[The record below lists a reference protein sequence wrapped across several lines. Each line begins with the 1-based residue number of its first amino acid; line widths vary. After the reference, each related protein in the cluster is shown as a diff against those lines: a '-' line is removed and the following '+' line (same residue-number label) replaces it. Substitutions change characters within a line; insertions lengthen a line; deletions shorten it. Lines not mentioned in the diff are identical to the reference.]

1 MQKMRNNKIFI
12 PYFIVYLM
20 LMFSFPF
27 TSLSAQET
35 LVVGQIVN
43 QVNKQPIA
51 NAKIF
56 FKNTSKIAVSNEEG
70 YFLIRNSG
78 KENVLEFSAMGYK
91 NKEIKIKP
99 GESIGILVEMEPEA
113 VTINNSFTSKE
124 KEAAIPIIS
133 QIRNHLEDNDE
144 TNSPD
149 YKVIAI
155 EQNLLI
161 LNKIH
166 KQNIDPQIYH
176 YLQNASVTDSF
187 LVVPMYMNEVKYQ
200 YTSKGKK
207 KISKTNFSS
216 PQTEEMII
224 SQVFGEIN
232 PSLNFYKPTVT
243 FFGQKYIS
251 PLSEKAE
258 FYYHFYLTDSILS
271 DTGKLYEI
279 HFASKNQRH
288 FAFEGK
294 FQVDSATWAITY
306 IEASTSKLDKS
317 FIKNL
322 TIFQKFE
329 KNQEN
334 KWCRSK
340 EKILITFKDNN
351 LVKKITSEFPLFFN
365 RTTTYQQNTTVAY
378 KNNFAQSGYSTEVL
392 NDKLNQFQNTKL
404 MKLTNWTSDAIFS
417 AYLSVGKI
425 DIGKIQFLARTTGLE
440 GWRVNLPLRT
450 NEKLCKNFTVGGY
463 LGYGFGNQEVK
474 YSTFAQY
481 RLPGETKRVLGINYT
496 NDNRRIDYNY
506 NNFLYLENPLNSGDE
521 DIASTIFSFRKAQR
535 LNERKELTF
544 SFLNDWN
551 TNVESSIYF
560 RSIYQLSNE
569 FLPFKINDVYC
580 NSIQQNS
587 ITFSTRFSFDEKT
600 FEDHLQ
606 RIYMYNHKPVI
617 YMILEGGEYKVGN
630 KKNNYGKLAGIVKQN
645 TQFNWAQLNYWLEGG
660 WLIGK
665 VPYSLLAFQP
675 GCEGGY
681 GFYRFSMMDYM
692 QYAADKYF
700 QFHGE
705 LIFNGRVWQKIPVIK
720 YLTLKEFFT
729 FKMTVGDLSSS
740 HQEVLDFPSYIIPLQ
755 KPYYEVGIGFANILH
770 LFNVQ
775 SIWRFTENKDLVTPK
790 WGIRASFRISF

>member
-1 MQKMRNNKIFI
+1 
-12 PYFIVYLM
+12 
-20 LMFSFPF
+20 
-27 TSLSAQET
+27 
-35 LVVGQIVN
+35 
-43 QVNKQPIA
+43 
-51 NAKIF
+51 
-56 FKNTSKIAVSNEEG
+56 
-70 YFLIRNSG
+70 
-78 KENVLEFSAMGYK
+78 
-91 NKEIKIKP
+91 
-99 GESIGILVEMEPEA
+99 
-113 VTINNSFTSKE
+113 
-124 KEAAIPIIS
+124 
-133 QIRNHLEDNDE
+133 
-144 TNSPD
+144 
-149 YKVIAI
+149 
-155 EQNLLI
+155 
-161 LNKIH
+161 
-166 KQNIDPQIYH
+166 
-176 YLQNASVTDSF
+176 
-187 LVVPMYMNEVKYQ
+187 
-200 YTSKGKK
+200 
-207 KISKTNFSS
+207 
-216 PQTEEMII
+216 
-224 SQVFGEIN
+224 
-232 PSLNFYKPTVT
+232 
-243 FFGQKYIS
+243 
-251 PLSEKAE
+251 
-258 FYYHFYLTDSILS
+258 
-271 DTGKLYEI
+271 
-279 HFASKNQRH
+279 
-288 FAFEGK
+288 
-294 FQVDSATWAITY
+294 
-306 IEASTSKLDKS
+306 
-317 FIKNL
+317 
-322 TIFQKFE
+322 
-329 KNQEN
+329 
-334 KWCRSK
+334 
-340 EKILITFKDNN
+340 
-351 LVKKITSEFPLFFN
+351 
-365 RTTTYQQNTTVAY
+365 
-378 KNNFAQSGYSTEVL
+378 
-392 NDKLNQFQNTKL
+392 
-404 MKLTNWTSDAIFS
+404 
-417 AYLSVGKI
+417 
-425 DIGKIQFLARTTGLE
+425 
-440 GWRVNLPLRT
+440 
-450 NEKLCKNFTVGGY
+450 GGY

-630 KKNNYGKLAGIVKQN
+630 QKNNYGKLAGIVKQN

-692 QYAADKYF
+692 QYVADKYF

-729 FKMTVGDLSSS
+729 FKMTVGDLGSS

-755 KPYYEVGIGFANILH
+755 EPYYEVGIGFANILH

>member
-1 MQKMRNNKIFI
+1 MFFI
-12 PYFIVYLM
+12 CQLLM
-20 LMFSFPF
+20 LLFPF
-27 TSLSAQET
+27 ILMSAQET
-35 LVVGQIVN
+35 LVVGQVVN
-43 QVNKQPIA
+43 QVNKQPISS
-51 NAKIF
+51 AKIF
-56 FKNTSKIAVSNEEG
+56 FKNTSKMAVSNEEG

-78 KENVLEFSAMGYK
+78 KEKLLIFSAEGYK
-91 NKEIKIKP
+91 DKEITIKP
-99 GESIGILVEMEPEA
+99 GESIGMLIELEPE
-113 VTINNSFTSKE
+113 TFIINNSFTDKE
-124 KEAAIPIIS
+124 KDAAIPIINKV
-133 QIRNHLEDNDE
+133 REHLEKNDE
-144 TNSPD
+144 TNSPN
-149 YKVIAI
+149 YHAIAI

-161 LNKIH
+161 LNKVH

-200 YTSKGKK
+200 YSSKGKK
-207 KISKTNFSS
+207 EISKTNFSS
-216 PQTEEMII
+216 PQSEEMII
-224 SQVFGEIN
+224 EQVFGEIN
-232 PSLNFYKPTVT
+232 PSLNFYQPTVI

-251 PLSEKAE
+251 PLSKKAE

-288 FAFEGK
+288 FAFKGK
-294 FQVDSATWAITY
+294 FKVDSASWAITY

-322 TIFQKFE
+322 TIFQNFE

-340 EKILITFKDNN
+340 EEILITFKDNN
-351 LVKKITSEFPLFFN
+351 LVKKITNEFPLFLI
-365 RTTTYQQNTTVAY
+365 RTTTYQQNTTVSY
-378 KNNFAQSGYSTEVL
+378 ENNFAHSGYSPEVL
-392 NDKLNQFQNTKL
+392 NDKLHQFQNTKL

-425 DIGKIQFLARTTGLE
+425 DIGKIQFLARTTELE

-463 LGYGFGNQEVK
+463 LGYGFSNQEVK

-481 RLPGETKRVLGINYT
+481 RLPGDTKRVLGINYT

-544 SFLNDWN
+544 SFSNDWN

-560 RSIYQLSNE
+560 RTIQQFSNE
-569 FLPFKINDVYC
+569 FIPFTRDNVSYSSTHQQ
-580 NSIQQNS
+580 SI
-587 ITFSTRFSFDEKT
+587 IFSTRFSFDEKT

-692 QYAADKYF
+692 QYVADKYF

-740 HQEVLDFPSYIIPLQ
+740 HQEVLDFPSYLIPLQ

-775 SIWRFTENKDLVTPK
+775 SIWRFTENEDLVTPK

>member
-1 MQKMRNNKIFI
+1 MQKMRNNKIFMF
-12 PYFIVYLM
+12 FICQLLM
-20 LMFSFPF
+20 LSFS
-27 TSLSAQET
+27 TIRLSAQET
-35 LVVGQIVN
+35 LVVGQVVN
-43 QVNKQPIA
+43 QVNKQPISS
-51 NAKIF
+51 AKIF
-56 FKNTSKIAVSNEEG
+56 FKNNSKIAVSNEEG

-78 KENVLEFSAMGYK
+78 KEKLLIFSAEGYK
-91 NKEIKIKP
+91 DKEIKIKP
-99 GESIGILVEMEPEA
+99 SESVGILVEMEPEA
-113 VTINNSFTSKE
+113 ITINNSFTNKE
-124 KEAAIPIIS
+124 KEAAIPIINKV
-133 QIRNHLEDNDE
+133 RKYLEKNDE
-144 TNSPD
+144 TNSPN
-149 YKVIAI
+149 YKAIAI

-161 LNKIH
+161 LNKVH

-200 YTSKGKK
+200 YSSKGKK
-207 KISKTNFSS
+207 EISKTNFSS

-224 SQVFGEIN
+224 SQMLGEIN
-232 PSLNFYKPTVT
+232 PSLNFYQPTVI

-251 PLSEKAE
+251 PLSKKADL
-258 FYYHFYLTDSILS
+258 FYHFYLTDSILS

-288 FAFEGK
+288 FAFKGK
-294 FQVDSATWAITY
+294 FKVDSATWAITY
-306 IEASTSKLDKS
+306 MEASTSKLDKS

-340 EKILITFKDNN
+340 EEILITFKDNN
-351 LVKKITSEFPLFFN
+351 LVKKITNEFPLFLI
-365 RTTTYQQNTTVAY
+365 RTTTYQQNTIVSY
-378 KNNFAQSGYSTEVL
+378 ENNFAHSGYSPEVL

-404 MKLTNWTSDAIFS
+404 MKLINWTSDAIFS

-450 NEKLCKNFTVGGY
+450 NEKLYKNFTIGGY
-463 LGYGFGNQEVK
+463 LGYGFDNQEVK

-481 RLPGETKRVLGINYT
+481 RLPGDTKRVLGINYT

-544 SFLNDWN
+544 SFSNDWN

-560 RSIYQLSNE
+560 RTIQQLSNE
-569 FLPFKINDVYC
+569 FIPFTKDNVSYSSTHQQ
-580 NSIQQNS
+580 SI
-587 ITFSTRFSFDEKT
+587 IFSTRFSFDEKT

-606 RIYMYNHKPVI
+606 RIYMYNRKPII
-617 YMILEGGEYKVGN
+617 YTILEGGKYKVGN
-630 KKNNYGKLAGIVKQN
+630 QVNNYGKLVGIIKQN
-645 TQFNWAQLNYWLEGG
+645 TQFDWAQLNYWLEGG

-681 GFYRFSMMDYM
+681 GFYRFSMLDYM

-740 HQEVLDFPSYIIPLQ
+740 HQEVLDFPSYLIPLQ

>member
-1 MQKMRNNKIFI
+1 MQKMRNNKIFMF
-12 PYFIVYLM
+12 FICQLLM
-20 LMFSFPF
+20 LSFS
-27 TSLSAQET
+27 TIRLSAQET
-35 LVVGQIVN
+35 LVVGQVVN
-43 QVNKQPIA
+43 QVNKQPISS
-51 NAKIF
+51 AKIF

-78 KENVLEFSAMGYK
+78 KEKLLIFSAEGYK
-91 NKEIKIKP
+91 DKEIKIKP
-99 GESIGILVEMEPEA
+99 GESVGILVEMEPEA
-113 VTINNSFTSKE
+113 ITINNSFTNKE
-124 KEAAIPIIS
+124 KEAAIPIINKV
-133 QIRNHLEDNDE
+133 RKHLEKNDE
-144 TNSPD
+144 TNSPN
-149 YKVIAI
+149 YKAIAI

-161 LNKIH
+161 LNKVH

-200 YTSKGKK
+200 YSSKGKK
-207 KISKTNFSS
+207 EISKTNFSS
-216 PQTEEMII
+216 PQSEEMII
-224 SQVFGEIN
+224 EQVFGEIN
-232 PSLNFYKPTVT
+232 PSLNFYQPTVI

-251 PLSEKAE
+251 PLSKKADL
-258 FYYHFYLTDSILS
+258 FYHFYLTDSILS

-288 FAFEGK
+288 FAFKGK
-294 FQVDSATWAITY
+294 FKVDSATWAITY
-306 IEASTSKLDKS
+306 MEASTSKLDKS

-340 EKILITFKDNN
+340 EEILITFKDNN
-351 LVKKITSEFPLFFN
+351 LVKKITNEFPLFLI
-365 RTTTYQQNTTVAY
+365 RTTTYQQNTIVSY
-378 KNNFAQSGYSTEVL
+378 ENNFAHSGYSPEVL

-404 MKLTNWTSDAIFS
+404 MKLINWTSDAIFS

-425 DIGKIQFLARTTGLE
+425 DIGKIQFLARTTDLE

-450 NEKLCKNFTVGGY
+450 NEKLWKNFTIGGY

-481 RLPGETKRVLGINYT
+481 RLPGDTKRVLGINYT

-544 SFLNDWN
+544 SFSNDWN
-551 TNVESSIYF
+551 TNIESSIYF
-560 RSIYQLSNE
+560 RTIQQFSNE
-569 FLPFKINDVYC
+569 FIPFTRDNVSYSSTHQQ
-580 NSIQQNS
+580 SI
-587 ITFSTRFSFDEKT
+587 IFSTRFSFDEKT

-606 RIYMYNHKPVI
+606 RIYMYNRKPII
-617 YMILEGGEYKVGN
+617 YTILEGGKYKVGN
-630 KKNNYGKLAGIVKQN
+630 QVNNYGKLVGIIKQN
-645 TQFNWAQLNYWLEGG
+645 TQFDWAQLNYWLEGG

-681 GFYRFSMMDYM
+681 GFYRFSMLDYM

-740 HQEVLDFPSYIIPLQ
+740 HQEVLDFPSYLIPLQ
-755 KPYYEVGIGFANILH
+755 KPYYEIGIGFANILH